1 MILIFIFNE
10 KPFYKNHN
18 SFLKGRQVQLQWPDF
33 SLVSVIGRRVCF
45 ITVKTWAQSLFYPG
59 ALQNTQ
65 GVNIHQ
71 MNKTHDVKLLCYR
84 EFSALLLHLTFKIYD
99 KAGVYLG
106 EGNGNSLQYSCLEN
120 PMDGGAW
127 WATVLGVAKGRTWLS
142 DFTFTLNNKQW
153 HIFIFNLTIKTCF
166 M

>member
-1 MILIFIFNE
+1 
-10 KPFYKNHN
+10 
-18 SFLKGRQVQLQWPDF
+18 
-33 SLVSVIGRRVCF
+33 
-45 ITVKTWAQSLFYPG
+45 
-59 ALQNTQ
+59 
-65 GVNIHQ
+65 

-127 WATVLGVAKGRTWLS
+127 WATVLVGYIIIKCEIIKYKSSASYHHCKTYTVKQKILVS
-142 DFTFTLNNKQW
+142 SCSVLITLG
-153 HIFIFNLTIKTCF
+153 
-166 M
+166 